1 MSDNETDSLEHTNLA
16 YKPEYKGILNR
27 LNEHLPTHPGP
38 RSPTNPVRSTEKEM
52 QGQMKSMR
60 CLYGITVSTTLLLS
74 ASADDGFGI
83 SSWGGWHPRQISRAD
98 CPELRS
104 VPLILSWA
112 KLEPTPGQYEFDEYI
127 GAPLRAAVQGDLH
140 ATLMIWV
147 RPGTP
152 SWLFDMGVPKV
163 YTDREVNPLG
173 RKMSKEDNLHPYY
186 LHPEYKSRFF
196 ALIDAFGGYVDNLPP
211 ELRKRIAFVQS
222 AEGSTG
228 DGQPYKGNPLEKRYD
243 IPKQAWNAYRK
254 ETWIRYQKAIPG
266 IPILVNSDA
275 NTPEETK
282 WMLDNMDVIA
292 LKHGMFS
299 HGYHVSDNNQRLE
312 KFEAIEAAAKKRG
325 IPVLTR
331 GEMDGEMFVYE
342 WSTRNIPQALY
353 WSGLFATHCRLD
365 IWNIPSKA
373 LKDEANIPA
382 LRLVNKYAGLR
393 DPATSPRA
401 FCALRDGLDAS
412 DFQRFPATQFGGKA
426 GKKRDVQRYLRIAKV
441 YAQYGARMDDPE
453 KALGGGMINRKR
465 NGYNDVGWGI
475 VPGNYCRFLTQAEPG
490 SGDVGRWHIDDS
502 IYGRFGRQFEHAAG
516 KTQMRF
522 ELDEAFQA
530 NTIVVNVTYLDQGR
544 GTWSLSVY
552 GWPEKDLLHNS
563 DSGQWKTVKIS
574 MPRQRLRGAQLLL
587 NYEGGDDTVFHMIE
601 IERHRG
607 ETE

>member
-1 MSDNETDSLEHTNLA
+1 
-16 YKPEYKGILNR
+16 
-27 LNEHLPTHPGP
+27 
-38 RSPTNPVRSTEKEM
+38 
-52 QGQMKSMR
+52 MR
-60 CLYGITVSTTLLLS
+60 FALLIWLS
-74 ASADDGFGI
+74 AVAIAEADDGMGI
-83 SSWGGWHPRQISRAD
+83 SSWAAWNPKQVTRAD

-104 VPLILSWA
+104 VPLILHWK
-112 KLEPTPGQYEFDEYI
+112 KLEPQPGMYEFDKYL
-127 GAPLRAAVQGDLH
+127 GNPLRAAVEDDLH

-147 RPGTP
+147 GPACPT
-152 SWLFDMGVPKV
+152 WIYELGVPKV
-163 YTDREVNPLG
+163 YSDREVNPLG
-173 RKMSKEDNLHPYY
+173 DKMSKEQNLFPYY
-186 LHPEYKSRFF
+186 LAPQYKQRFF
-196 ALIDAFGGYVDNLPP
+196 ELIDAFGDYVNDLPP
-211 ELRKRIAFVQS
+211 ELRERIIFVQS

-228 DGQPYKGNPLEKRYD
+228 DGQPYKGNPLEQRYV
-243 IPKQAWNAYRK
+243 IPEDAWNTFRK
-254 ETWIRYQKAIPG
+254 ETWTRYQKAIPG

-312 KFEAIEAAAKKRG
+312 EFEAIEAAAKQRG

-373 LKDEANIPA
+373 LKEEANFPA
-382 LRLVNKYAGLR
+382 FRFFNRYAGLR

-401 FCALRDGLDAS
+401 FCALRDGLDAA

-426 GKKRDVQRYLRIAKV
+426 GNKRDVQRYLRIAKV
-441 YAQYGARMDDPE
+441 YAPYGARMDDPE

-475 VPGNYCRFLTQAEPG
+475 VSGNYCRFLNQVEPG

-502 IYGRFGRQFEHAAG
+502 IYGRFGRAFEHAAG

-530 NTIVVNVTYLDQGR
+530 DTIVVNVTYLDQGR
-544 GTWSLSVY
+544 GSWSLGVDGS
-552 GWPEKDLLHNS
+552 PEKDLFHNS
-563 DSGQWKTVKIS
+563 DSGQWKTVKIP
-574 MPRQRLRGAQLLL
+574 MPRKRLRGAPLLL
-587 NYEGGDDTVFHMIE
+587 NHESGDDTVFHMIE
-601 IERHRG
+601 IEPPRG
-607 ETE
+607 GTK